1 MSLRYKLAG
10 LLVMLTLL
18 ICQRS
23 VAQDSGP
30 APDAPAIAASQFS
43 EAPLSYETT
52 ASGSGRRPRLTLTSE
67 AYYSPNLKAHFKA
80 QWVYI
85 TQRGRQVEFW
95 GARIIS
101 LDHHSPLR
109 DLRVNPGDVVTRL
122 DGIPI
127 WTNMYKEQGRPWQL
141 VQLEQHYGRTEVRYI
156 LRGTDQVRVGDMMLD
171 GTIDEGFEDAV
182 PVPP

>member
-1 MSLRYKLAG
+1 M
-10 LLVMLTLL
+10 
-18 ICQRS
+18 
-23 VAQDSGP
+23 
-30 APDAPAIAASQFS
+30 
-43 EAPLSYETT
+43 
-52 ASGSGRRPRLTLTSE
+52 
-67 AYYSPNLKAHFKA
+67 
-80 QWVYI
+80 
-85 TQRGRQVEFW
+85 
-95 GARIIS
+95 
-101 LDHHSPLR
+101 
-109 DLRVNPGDVVTRL
+109 NPGDVVTRL